1 MLKNKTKHFPNSK
14 VKTRKQ
20 SIFREDGNVIS
31 REGMWGPGMGKTKF
45 SFLCNIFLIGRRDSR
60 ITCVGKTS
68 IFNGS
73 IKS

>member
-45 SFLCNIFLIGRRDSR
+45 SFLCNIFLIGSRDSR
-60 ITCVGKTS
+60 ITCVCKTS
-68 IFNGS
+68 IVN
-73 IKS
+73 